1 MSPSVEDPALEDSA
15 ATGSGGRSW
24 SSDGLI
30 VGVVV
35 VGFVAPRL
43 LWGLPWQL
51 LAVLSLGCVATLRPR
66 FALGGLLLAV
76 ALHSSIARNGLT
88 PSPTRPVEAE
98 QVRLIEDPR
107 PGRSGWRALADVD
120 GQTVVIT
127 ARLPAAGRLRTASVG
142 DRVRL
147 SGTLRGSSPQTDWA
161 IGRRVVGQLSIT
173 SIDDVEPAGGVV
185 GAANL
190 LRDAIR
196 DGAESVPFDR
206 RVLFTGLVFGDD
218 RGQGV
223 IVADNF
229 RAAGLGHL
237 LAVSGQNVVFVL
249 ILAAPLLTRLRSAPV
264 RVGVAFAIL
273 AGFGFLTRFE
283 ASVTRAI
290 VMAGLALVAHAVGRP
305 SSAPA
310 VLPPAVL
317 GLLLLDPLL
326 AWSLAFQL
334 SVAATLG
341 LIVLAPRLSSV
352 LPGPEALRL
361 AIAATLSAQLFVSPL
376 LFATFGQVSVV
387 AVPANLLAAPAA
399 AGAMMWGLGAG
410 TIAGI
415 GPPWLAEAIHLPT
428 RAMLWWIDGVAA
440 RAARVDVGQFTPW
453 HLGVLVSGVSLWR
466 WLLPRRWFGA
476 VLVVVAVLSPL
487 ITPRQLP
494 AGNHVLAPGVSVAR
508 SSFGHDVLVIGPEAT
523 GEDLVQAVRQA
534 RLGRIDLVIATSGA
548 RPVGVL
554 VALVQERFE
563 VVDTWAPLGH
573 HVPGARVVE
582 PLSGSVGSLRVE
594 ENSDEEVVIYES

>member
-1 MSPSVEDPALEDSA
+1 MSPLGEADPTVE
-15 ATGSGGRSW
+15 GRGRSW
-24 SSDGLI
+24 SEDAQ
-30 VGVVV
+30 V
-35 VGFVAPRL
+35 VGLVLLGFATPRL
-43 LWGLPWQL
+43 LWGLPWPV
-51 LAVLSLGCVATLRPR
+51 LALFAVACAATLRPR
-66 FALGGLLLAV
+66 FAIAALLLAIAV
-76 ALHSSIARNGLT
+76 HSSIARDGLL
-88 PSPTRPVEAE
+88 PSPTRPIESE
-98 QVRLIEDPR
+98 HVRLIEDPR

-142 DRVRL
+142 DELRI
-147 SGTLRGSSPQTDWA
+147 SGTLRGSEPQTDWA
-161 IGRRVVGQLSIT
+161 IGQRVVGQLSVT
-173 SIDDVEPAGGVV
+173 DIDHVEPAAGIV
-185 GAANL
+185 GAANI

-218 RGQGV
+218 RGQDV

-249 ILAAPLLTRLRSAPV
+249 ILASPLLSRLRSAPV
-264 RVGVAFAIL
+264 RVGVAFAVL

-341 LIVLAPRLSSV
+341 LIVMAPRLASMM
-352 LPGPEALRL
+352 PGPEPLRL
-361 AIAATLSAQLFVSPL
+361 ATAATLAAQLFVSPL
-376 LFATFGQVSVV
+376 LFRTFGQVSVV

-410 TIAGI
+410 TLAGI
-415 GPPWLAEAIHLPT
+415 GPPGVAMVLHLPT
-428 RAMLWWIDGVAA
+428 RALLWWIDGVAA
-440 RAARVDVGQFTPW
+440 WAARLDVGQATPW
-453 HLGVLVSGVSLWR
+453 HLGVLVVGVVLWR
-466 WLLPRRWFGA
+466 VLGARRWFGA
-476 VLVVVAVLSPL
+476 VIVAAAVAGPLV
-487 ITPRQLP
+487 TPPQLP
-494 AGNHVLAPGVSVAR
+494 TGNHDLVPGVSISR
-508 SSFGHDVLVIGPEAT
+508 SSLGHDVLIIGPEAN

-534 RLGRIDLVIATSGA
+534 RLGRIDLVIATSGT
-548 RPVGVL
+548 RTVGVM
-554 VALVQERFE
+554 VALVQQRFD
-563 VVDTWAPLGH
+563 VVDTWAPSGH
-573 HVPGARVVE
+573 QVPRARVVE
-582 PLSGSVGSLRVE
+582 PISGSVGSLRIE
-594 ENSDEEVVIYES
+594 QNSAGEIEVYES